1 MHYFKILKEILN
13 HTYIRKMH
21 FYSKFL
27 DMKWLKKKTF
37 LGNLNIELELH
48 FYMLVENLIQI
59 NKMLY
64 LKLLLKQKLEITPI
78 KINNFYYIKMILNI
92 LILNNLACSIY
103 ALYAL
108 NKKKT
113 KQNTMKSI
121 FFISMTSAA
130 KFIGA
135 GLATIGCAGAG
146 AGIGRVFG
154 ALVLGISRNP
164 LQEPKLFQLT
174 LLGFAL
180 CEAMGLLSIMMAFLI
195 LYS

>member
-1 MHYFKILKEILN
+1 MHNFKILKEILN
-13 HTYIRKMH
+13 SVYRPKMH
-21 FYSKFL
+21 FYRDFINMKSK
-27 DMKWLKKKTF
+27 KKKTF
-37 LGNLNIELELH
+37 LGNVILSWSYTVIWLCR
-48 FYMLVENLIQI
+48 LIQI

-64 LKLLLKQKLEITPI
+64 LKWLLKQKLAITPI
-78 KINNFYYIKMILNI
+78 KLNNFYYIKMILNR
-92 LILNNLACSIY
+92 LQLNNLAYSIHIQ
-103 ALYAL
+103 
-108 NKKKT
+108 KKKKHT
-113 KQNTMKSI
+113 HNTMKSI

-146 AGIGRVFG
+146 AGIGIVFG

>member
-1 MHYFKILKEILN
+1 MYFFVDFTN
-13 HTYIRKMH
+13 
-21 FYSKFL
+21 
-27 DMKWLKKKTF
+27 MKLKKEKIIY
-37 LGNLNIELELH
+37 GNVIWGW
-48 FYMLVENLIQI
+48 FKIQI
-59 NKMLY
+59 NSMLY
-64 LKLLLKQKLEITPI
+64 KVWLHKQKLEITQKTKQNNI
-78 KINNFYYIKMILNI
+78 YYNKINQKMRMYICKLKQTN
-92 LILNNLACSIY
+92 
-103 ALYAL
+103 
-108 NKKKT
+108 T
-113 KQNTMKSI
+113 EEKQNTMKSI

-146 AGIGRVFG
+146 AGIGIVFG